1 MVESKPIRGFDSMVK
16 NQKLMVVIVLFPY
29 LSPRELARFCQLN
42 NSCCQLLLKYANFQ
56 VLFEA
61 QGIYLSPDELEETK
75 IYLSRGLQ
83 EALKHKMLKSIVKS
97 DRIIGTRSVKN
108 VKGTVNPLDMPTLAN
123 MSLQELRNLAI
134 TQV

>member
-1 MVESKPIRGFDSMVK
+1 MVESNPIRYFDSMIK

-42 NSCCQLLLKYANFQ
+42 KSCCQLLLKYVNFQ

-61 QGIYLSPDELEETK
+61 QGIYLSPSELEETK
-75 IYLSRGLQ
+75 ISLSRALQ
-83 EALKHKMLKSIVKS
+83 MALKYKMLKSIVKS
-97 DRIIGTRSVKN
+97 IRIIGSEGVKN
-108 VKGTVNPLDMPTLAN
+108 VKGTVNLLDMPTLAN
-123 MSLQELRNLAI
+123 MSLQELGNLAI

>member
-42 NSCCQLLLKYANFQ
+42 QSCCQLLLKYVNFQ

-61 QGIYLSPDELEETK
+61 QGIYLSPGELEETK
-75 IYLSRGLQ
+75 ISLSRALQ
-83 EALKHKMLKSIVKS
+83 AVLKYKMFKSIVKS
-97 DRIIGTRSVKN
+97 LRIIGKDAVQT
-108 VKGTVNPLDMPTLAN
+108 VKGTVNLLDMPTLAKMN
-123 MSLQELRNLAI
+123 LQELGNLSI
-134 TQV
+134 RQV

>member
-1 MVESKPIRGFDSMVK
+1 MVESKPMRGFDSMVK

-42 NSCCQLLLKYANFQ
+42 KSCCQLLLKYVNFQ

-61 QGIYLSPDELEETK
+61 QGIYLSPDELVETK
-75 IYLSRGLQ
+75 ISLSRALQ
-83 EALKHKMLKSIVKS
+83 TALKYKMLKSIVKS
-97 DRIIGTRSVKN
+97 IRIIGKNSVKN
-108 VKGTVNPLDMPTLAN
+108 VKGTVNLLDTPTLAQK
-123 MSLQELRNLAI
+123 SWQELGNLAI